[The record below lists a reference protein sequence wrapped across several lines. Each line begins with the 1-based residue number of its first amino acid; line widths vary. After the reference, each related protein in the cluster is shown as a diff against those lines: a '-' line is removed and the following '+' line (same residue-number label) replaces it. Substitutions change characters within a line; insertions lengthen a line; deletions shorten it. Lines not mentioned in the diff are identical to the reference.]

1 MNPSERVMVFPH
13 EIKCE
18 ICGTKMGIT
27 TFNRNGNG
35 VFGKVCDD
43 CEKLVSHSIASLLE
57 EGDHARKA

>member
-1 MNPSERVMVFPH
+1 MNQSDRVIAFSP

-18 ICGTKMGIT
+18 ICGRKMGIT

-43 CEKLVSHSIASLLE
+43 CEKLVSKSISSLLE
-57 EGDHARKA
+57 EAEHAHEA